1 MNQIF
6 MIVSIALNLLLVI
19 LVLLLFARFSGKREQ
34 GLKLQLDSLIS
45 GMERLER
52 SLRQEQAGLR
62 SETLA
67 GARSLREELMTSLSR
82 YNETVNRRLTE
93 NLDSQ
98 MQQFT
103 AFAAQLQTLT
113 QTNEQKFE
121 KLRETVELRL
131 KSIQEDNG
139 VKLEQMRQTVDEKLH
154 ATLEQRLGE
163 SFKLVCER
171 LDAVHQGLGEM
182 QTLASGV
189 GDLKRVLTNVKAR
202 GIWGEIHLES
212 IISEILTPQQFEKN
226 VATKKNSNE
235 RVEFAVK
242 LPGKDADDKVVWLP
256 VDAKFPQEDY
266 QRLLDAQEAADAAL
280 AEEAA
285 RALEARIKSEARDI
299 RTKYVD
305 PPNTTD
311 FAILFLPTEGLF
323 AEVLRRPGL
332 AESVQ
337 KDFRV
342 VITGPTT
349 LAALLNS
356 IQVGFRTLAIEKR
369 SSEVWSLLGA
379 VKTEFGRFGELLDK
393 TQKKLHEASN
403 TIEDASRR
411 SRAIARKLKDV
422 QQLPQS
428 QAAGLLADGEL
439 TDSWQDKT
447 EADE

>member
-113 QTNEQKFE
+113 QTNEQRFE

-154 ATLEQRLGE
+154 ATLEKRLGE

-280 AEEAA
+280 ADEAA

-299 RTKYVD
+299 HAKYVD